1 MTEMPEEMK
10 FTLKILREAV
20 AKTLDRKRRLE
31 HYYVVWQDGK
41 PVMIGEDT
49 PNNPNNESMKKESPT
64 EVEE

>member
-31 HYYVVWQDGK
+31 HDYVVWQDGK
-41 PVMIGEDT
+41 PVMIGEDA